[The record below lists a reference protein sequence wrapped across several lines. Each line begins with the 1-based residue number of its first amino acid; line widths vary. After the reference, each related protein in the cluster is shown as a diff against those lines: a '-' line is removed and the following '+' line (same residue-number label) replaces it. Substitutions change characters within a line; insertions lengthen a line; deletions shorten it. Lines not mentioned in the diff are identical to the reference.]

1 MPSTSHW
8 LEDDRIWFHPPK
20 FWAATR
26 GMSAQEVDL
35 VMQQVLLLAEARD
48 VDALMQFDFIS
59 IERRR
64 REAS

>member
-1 MPSTSHW
+1 
-8 LEDDRIWFHPPK
+8 
-20 FWAATR
+20 
-26 GMSAQEVDL
+26 
-35 VMQQVLLLAEARD
+35 VLLLAEARD